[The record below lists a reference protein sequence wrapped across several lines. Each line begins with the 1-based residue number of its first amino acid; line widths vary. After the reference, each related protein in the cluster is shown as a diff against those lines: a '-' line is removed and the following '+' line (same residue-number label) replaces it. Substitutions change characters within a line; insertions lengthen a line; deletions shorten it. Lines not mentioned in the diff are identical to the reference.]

1 MLHIELVEKCK
12 ANDRQAQMQ
21 LYRQYCDGMFLVAY
35 RYVKNEKDAED
46 VLQDAF
52 VKAFQRL
59 DQFTGDVSFG
69 AWLKRIVINQSLDLI
84 KSRRHDY
91 IEFDDNLKL
100 IEDDNNW
107 EIDEHISVN
116 RIKEEVLNLPEKYRY
131 VVMMYLIEGYDHS
144 EIAQVLGITET
155 TCRTRLLRGKGHLK
169 NMLKEKNYATGY

>member
-1 MLHIELVEKCK
+1 MFHINVLQQCK
-12 ANDRQAQMQ
+12 ANNRKAQLK

-100 IEDDNNW
+100 IKQD
-107 EIDEHISVN
+107 
-116 RIKEEVLNLPEKYRY
+116 LPK
-131 VVMMYLIEGYDHS
+131 
-144 EIAQVLGITET
+144 
-155 TCRTRLLRGKGHLK
+155 K
-169 NMLKEKNYATGY
+169 